1 MRLLHVSDWHL
12 GRTTYNTSRAEDH
25 DSVIAE
31 ILGYARERRPDL
43 IIHTGDLF
51 DVVRP
56 AYQDMARGIDALQEL
71 AVVAPVVVLC
81 GNHDSSALFELFSQL
96 IGPDSPI
103 HFASRARRPD
113 QGGILDFPTKADEV
127 IRLAPLPFVHANRML
142 DGFEE
147 PGTWSALY
155 ADRIHVIEQM
165 LTRGLLDGFD
175 NRHHVAIFAAHL
187 YVGGAVLSGSERTV
201 QVGQNYATY
210 LEHLPAVTYAA
221 FGHIHKPQDLPG
233 SVVTGCYAGSP
244 IQLDFGELDEAKRIV
259 LVDARPGHP
268 PEIQSLPLSAGRP
281 LWRFEGTMGELAAA
295 APGVGRALAL
305 ATIHSPSTIAD
316 LHSRVQ
322 DLLPDAVVLDVYPVA
337 ADRQLGVAVA
347 AAPAGPEP
355 GIEELFRGYLAE
367 QGTKGAAADLV
378 MATFSRL
385 LEAIET
391 EQEAYFP
398 EEAFISAAP
407 QSPS

>member
-25 DSVIAE
+25 DTVIAE
-31 ILGYARERRPDL
+31 ILGYAREHRPDL

-103 HFASRARRPD
+103 HFASRARAAD
-113 QGGILDFPTKADEV
+113 QGGVLTFPAAAGEE

-147 PGTWSALY
+147 PGTWSARY
-155 ADRIHVIEQM
+155 ADRIHLVEQA

-187 YVGGAVLSGSERTV
+187 YVGGAVLSGSERRV
-201 QVGQNYATY
+201 QVGDNYATY

-221 FGHIHKPQDLPG
+221 FGHIR

-259 LVDARPGHP
+259 LVDARPGYP
-268 PEIQSLPLSAGRP
+268 PEIQSLPLSGGRP
-281 LWRFEGTMGELAAA
+281 LWRFEGTMDELATA
-295 APGVGRALAL
+295 APGVGQVLAL

-316 LHSRVQ
+316 LHSCVQ

-337 ADRQLGVAVA
+337 ADRQLGVVVA

-355 GIEELFRGYLAE
+355 GIEELFRDYLAE

-391 EQEAYFP
+391 EQESYFP
-398 EEAFISAAP
+398 EEGFISAAP